1 MRFDVIIILSYIIFA
16 FAIDCSLWL
25 LHPKASRP
33 KWRIPYFTFAALCW
47 VLLIVAIALPWKN
60 ISSSLTPKMWL
71 LFTWLSIYA
80 VKLSMVI
87 WGLIGLIPTLWKK
100 KRIPL
105 GMYVGLP
112 LGLVGFA
119 IMWWGA
125 TEGRREIETVNVEI
139 ASPQLPQNFNNFR
152 IAQISDLHLG
162 TWGKDTSFIHNLVDS
177 VNAQKPDLIVF
188 TGDIVNRDA
197 AELKPF
203 IPVLKRLSAPC
214 GVITIMGNHDYAT
227 YGHWPS
233 KKAEAANEQLVRS
246 LQREMGWRML
256 ENSHLALCRANDSII
271 ILGVENWGEPPF
283 SAIGDLH
290 KALTQS
296 VDSGAPLQ
304 PYGPEFKIL
313 LSHNPE
319 HWRQHVR
326 HESNTDL
333 TLSGHTHAM
342 QTQIKR
348 GDFQWSPAAWRYMVW
363 GGLYASEPIRQQ
375 RPSYLYVNIGA
386 GEVGLPFRIGATP
399 EITVFTLK
407 SAKTAST
414 PLPEYIP

>member
-1 MRFDVIIILSYIIFA
+1 
-16 FAIDCSLWL
+16 
-25 LHPKASRP
+25 
-33 KWRIPYFTFAALCW
+33 
-47 VLLIVAIALPWKN
+47 
-60 ISSSLTPKMWL
+60 
-71 LFTWLSIYA
+71 
-80 VKLSMVI
+80 
-87 WGLIGLIPTLWKK
+87 
-100 KRIPL
+100 
-105 GMYVGLP
+105 
-112 LGLVGFA
+112 
-119 IMWWGA
+119 
-125 TEGRREIETVNVEI
+125 
-139 ASPQLPQNFNNFR
+139 
-152 IAQISDLHLG
+152 
-162 TWGKDTSFIHNLVDS
+162 
-177 VNAQKPDLIVF
+177 
-188 TGDIVNRDA
+188 
-197 AELKPF
+197 
-203 IPVLKRLSAPC
+203 
-214 GVITIMGNHDYAT
+214 
-227 YGHWPS
+227 
-233 KKAEAANEQLVRS
+233 
-246 LQREMGWRML
+246 ML

-348 GDFQWSPAAWRYMVW
+348 GDFRWSPAAWRYMVW